1 MIDYDGEKLTLD
13 GTNYFR
19 DDYEG
24 DQRVLFDSIVYSLSK
39 VRHVSNELAI
49 YDTARM
55 AYKSALLRE
64 LQTDE

>member
-1 MIDYDGEKLTLD
+1 MIEYDGEKLNLD
-13 GTNYFR
+13 GIDHFR

-24 DQRVLFDSIVYSLSK
+24 DQRVLFDSIVYSITK

-64 LQTDE
+64 LKTDE